1 MGLSS
6 RSSVD
11 STDRNVPSTTSIDD
25 GSFETPLVF
34 CEASYPDFASPS
46 FPSPAINMSEIFEL
60 ELDTFGPD
68 SLDLFMGL
76 NSSAST
82 AENSGLDVSQGSE
95 KSKSAE
101 RSQKGV
107 KRKYSTQ
114 DCRICTKSFPSL
126 RTLGDHMLRLHNIK
140 IFKCENCEYESSRGD
155 NVRVH
160 QRKCKAVP
168 KEGIGAPKR
177 HRVSMK
183 SLTKSPATTD
193 LGTAPETTSGLSLEN
208 DSSSEIHKRV
218 THETTPGPRHSNNS
232 DSDIANSISRDIL
245 NIPPTDIQL
254 NIRPVDPEISGPGVY
269 DDRIGKLIDKILQL
283 EEENKQLKE
292 DNERLKEKIKQ
303 SKGNTKDGLE
313 RLRKELED
321 SQFEASL
328 WKRTSLEL
336 HSSYRG
342 IV

>member
-25 GSFETPLVF
+25 GFFETPLVF
-34 CEASYPDFASPS
+34 CEASYPDFASSS
-46 FPSPAINMSEIFEL
+46 FPSPAINMSEILEL

-82 AENSGLDVSQGSE
+82 AENSGLDV
-95 KSKSAE
+95 
-101 RSQKGV
+101 
-107 KRKYSTQ
+107 
-114 DCRICTKSFPSL
+114 
-126 RTLGDHMLRLHNIK
+126 
-140 IFKCENCEYESSRGD
+140 FKCENCEYESSRGD

-232 DSDIANSISRDIL
+232 DSDIANRISRDIL

-254 NIRPVDPEISGPGVY
+254 NIQPVDPEISGPGVY